1 MTARSPRVVASVF
14 AVILA
19 LLAGA
24 GVAFVAFPGPLG
36 SPSPAVS
43 LAVGSPTAGGSPSA
57 SASSSPSATASARPS
72 ATPTR
77 PTPTPSP
84 TPKPAPIAQLTV
96 TQLKLD
102 PLVPAGAGVPR
113 FISFRNDGPGTITA
127 QLKAISPQ
135 GTTHMCLR
143 ANSKLIKCVDTASG
157 TITAH
162 TTLTHVNWRVGLQ
175 GTDMFTPTVEL
186 TMTFPAFAPS
196 VTITHARFDG
206 AAYPDTNGIQVLFIP
221 QIDGLARIVATW
233 GGHPFLYEIDATN
246 LSSGVG
252 NKTLQ
257 GSTTNADASMH
268 VTAAETWKL
277 VLKNTESGFGPTDMT
292 VKVSWP

>member
-1 MTARSPRVVASVF
+1 MTDRSLRVAASVF

-24 GVAFVAFPGPLG
+24 SIAFVVFPGPLG
-36 SPSPAVS
+36 TPSPAAS

-57 SASSSPSATASARPS
+57 SASPSRTATASARAS

-113 FISFRNDGPGTITA
+113 LISFRSDGPGTITA
-127 QLKAISPQ
+127 HLKAISPQ

-143 ANSKLIKCVDTASG
+143 ADSKLIKCVDAASG

-162 TTLTHVNWRVGLQ
+162 TTLTHVNWQVRLQ
-175 GTDMFTPTVEL
+175 GTDMFTPTVAL
-186 TMTFPAFAPS
+186 TVTFPAFAPS

-206 AAYPDTNGIQVLFIP
+206 TAYPDTNGIQVLLIP
-221 QIDGLARIVATW
+221 RIAGLARMVATW
-233 GGHPFLYEIDATN
+233 GGHPFMYEIDATN
-246 LSSGVG
+246 LSSGIG

-257 GSTTNADASMH
+257 GSSTNADASMQ
-268 VTAAETWKL
+268 VTAGETWKL

-292 VKVSWP
+292 EKISWP

>member
-1 MTARSPRVVASVF
+1 MTDRSGRVVASVV

-24 GVAFVAFPGPLG
+24 GIAFVLFPGPLG
-36 SPSPAVS
+36 TPSPAVS
-43 LAVGSPTAGGSPSA
+43 LAVGSPTAAGSPSA
-57 SASSSPSATASARPS
+57 STSSSPTATASARPS

-77 PTPTPSP
+77 PTATPSP

-113 FISFRNDGPGTITA
+113 FISFRSDGPGTITA

-143 ANSKLIKCVDTASG
+143 ANSKLIKCVDGASG
-157 TITAH
+157 KITAH
-162 TTLTHVNWRVGLQ
+162 TTSAHVSWRVDAQ
-175 GTDMFTPTVEL
+175 GTGTSTPTVEL
-186 TMTFPAFAPS
+186 IVTFPAFAPS

-206 AAYPDTNGIQVLFIP
+206 TAYPDTNGIQVLFIP
-221 QIDGLARIVATW
+221 RVAGLARIVATW
-233 GGHPFLYEIDATN
+233 GGHPFLYEIDLTN
-246 LSSGVG
+246 LSTGTG
-252 NKTLQ
+252 NKMLQ
-257 GSTTNADASMH
+257 GSSTNADASMQ
-268 VTAAETWKL
+268 VTAGETWKL